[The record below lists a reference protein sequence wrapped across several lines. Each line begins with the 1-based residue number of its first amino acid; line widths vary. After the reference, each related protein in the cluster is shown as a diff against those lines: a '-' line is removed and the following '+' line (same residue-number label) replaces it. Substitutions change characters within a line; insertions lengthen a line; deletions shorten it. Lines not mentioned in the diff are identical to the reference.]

1 MTCEIVTVDLQ
12 YISLESQ
19 KERKENGAE
28 NIWGNNDRK
37 FPKFV
42 EKHKFI
48 DLRSSLNPKW
58 DKKKKTI
65 PRYIRVKLLK
75 FEDKKSTLKA
85 AREKQLYY
93 IKRIKVRMRVDFSLE
108 TVEAKR
114 QHLKSD
120 EILVNPEFLSSKT
133 IFSI

>member
-1 MTCEIVTVDLQ
+1 M
-12 YISLESQ
+12 
-19 KERKENGAE
+19 
-28 NIWGNNDRK
+28 
-37 FPKFV
+37 
-42 EKHKFI
+42 
-48 DLRSSLNPKW
+48 NPKW

-65 PRYIRVKLLK
+65 PRYILVKLLK

-93 IKRIKVRMRVDFSLE
+93 IKRIKIKMSVDFSFE

-120 EILVNPEFLSSKT
+120 DVLVNPEFLSSKT